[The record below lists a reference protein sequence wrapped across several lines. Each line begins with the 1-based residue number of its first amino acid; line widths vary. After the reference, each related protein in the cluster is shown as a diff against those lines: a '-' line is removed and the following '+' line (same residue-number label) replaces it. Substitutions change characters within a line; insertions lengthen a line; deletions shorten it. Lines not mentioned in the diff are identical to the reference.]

1 MEEFPL
7 FYYFTVQ
14 SNVLCVGGGEGG
26 GGSLYFFSDLQSFEL
41 AMQDSHQ
48 VFIVL
53 KPDTICTF
61 LIHYGTLQKMLTA
74 LFNFVWN
81 TEKSK

>member
-14 SNVLCVGGGEGG
+14 SNVLCVG